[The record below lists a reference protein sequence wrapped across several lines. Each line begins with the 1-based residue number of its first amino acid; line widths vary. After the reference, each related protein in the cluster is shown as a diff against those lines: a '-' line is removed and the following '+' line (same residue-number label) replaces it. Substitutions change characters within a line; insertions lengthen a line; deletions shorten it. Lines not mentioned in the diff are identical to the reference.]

1 MTNYDKIQ
9 YNDFT
14 ITNRILYKYSENSKV
29 IVMPNVVAEIGKK
42 AFFQCS
48 ADIIFPESCECGK
61 EAFTPKN
68 FFQRRIT

>member
-1 MTNYDKIQ
+1 MTNYNEIQ

-14 ITNRILYKYSENSKV
+14 IANGILYKYSESSKV
-29 IVMPNVVAEIGKK
+29 IVMPNAVKEIGKK

-48 ADIIFPESCECGK
+48 SDINFTESCECGK
-61 EAFTPKN
+61 ETFTPKN